1 MIIGTNFK
9 LSSAKFLDDRQ
20 LCKDYATLIANAE
33 GIIYP
38 PGFEVF
44 CEYENKYYQYVSDTN
59 GGYIWEERKS
69 GVSDGTIGASI
80 KDDTISEDY
89 TWSSAHIDSMRMDLE
104 NLITQANDYVD
115 EIDERMLFIEGKF
128 QWFEYFDGSY
138 ESLTDKP
145 TIPTKVSEL
154 ENDSEFIGLER
165 LELERA
171 DIDEKLNQK
180 IDAEEDRTLIPV
192 AELERLST
200 LGNYNDTEIRQLI
213 DELEIQSHTHINSD
227 ILDFITEEKINQWD
241 NNTGVDDY
249 NYIQNKPITRVGD
262 DSDILLNFSEIIDEG
277 MYLITAKVGEYKVHN
292 ELVHVKWSG
301 DDNVTL
307 TIPNMFMVLNANR
320 TDGVWAIVNELYYG
334 IDRENGKISDT
345 LTIGEDKIILDKEG
359 NGWYGG
365 KVSQEGIPT
374 EDKDLV
380 TKGYVDERFTNYAT
394 NERVSAIEK
403 ENARRDVIIEALA
416 NGRKRTIETDGND
429 VDLMFSTEKD
439 NVWIDKIEGDTMVN
453 VCDQEEPI
461 AITKSYTVEG
471 TNHVSLQGEYDGK
484 CRPVVQGNTLVNHNV
499 EYDKSIII
507 GERIDNRQGTEI
519 LNFEGTPNCEIK
531 VDIDGHTAINL
542 STKKEDVLCKSFD
555 SVSGNE
561 INLVAEENSVSDLVI
576 QGNTMVNSANGNYW
590 FAGSADINESTA
602 NNGYNFTITSPG
614 SCVVSKG
621 CSALKDNTTYTLIFD
636 VNSNFEGLQY
646 SYYDRSSFTQGITS
660 IIDTSDYSNGY
671 TRVVVTRTTTTN
683 CTDVVIGFHDTV
695 SVDKY
700 LNVKNLMIFEGDL
713 TQTPELIPTE
723 YVEGLKS
730 TFEDKLIPYSIY
742 NRDNL
747 TSITETQYQ
756 LPLTVKSN
764 TQYTVTTT
772 ANTTKYQYAV
782 YSTDGLTE
790 YLSYDT
796 TVATQTFTCDTSN
809 VYFKVRMNPS
819 YEGDDYSF
827 VLDEVK
833 DKFLIVEG
841 DWSDRLDLLTE
852 EYFGKYRVDMSSHG
866 KNLFNVQTSYTVPNK
881 TCFIH
886 AHPIKSQT
894 SYTIS
899 LNYITGSSFSIMLS
913 NIDYRA
919 TSNHDIVFSKV
930 VGSSYQYGKELTTQD
945 DNKIIFN
952 SQNYKYLY
960 VSSWVYN
967 GTGLEVAN
975 IQLEEGTQATE
986 YEPYYG
992 STKTVYLNSPLL
1004 NGDEL
1009 LTKDGKLYHYHKMG
1023 KVVLDGSEDWEITGG
1038 DYFRVCTTLSNL
1050 GKSDSVNNCWN
1061 NFSNNFIS
1069 AKDTS
1074 YVKNSFY
1081 IANINGVTPKL
1092 LIYFDESKLSTTDVT
1107 GFKQWLSENPTTV
1120 VYELAEPWYEPIG
1133 VYGKIVLDGS
1143 NDENWFAFNKPS
1155 ETISYAGI
1163 QIPSMKVGY
1172 TTKIICD
1179 KFETLSDG
1187 ADYDQTYSKEQCY
1200 PYQITSS
1207 PNVGIIYFHVFN
1219 SKLSSPTE
1227 EGWKQWLQQ
1236 NPVTVI
1242 YELAEPQYIDEDMRF
1257 NIASTSTIEYQSNVP
1272 MANTQFLPYRNELP
1286 LLESSTQYRVIFDC
1300 DAEGLELMVSLGGT
1314 SQTITSG
1321 LHNELSFITPSL
1333 QTDGKLTIDGY
1344 GIAKIDNVLI
1354 TKGDMEYKYFEGLK
1368 SGFENDKVNLYDMSK
1383 IELDNIDNYQT
1394 SFSITNDNHMILKA
1408 ENWSNWEGF
1417 KINDLSNFKENTEYE
1432 IVINVY
1438 KNELVDNERL
1448 YITSTISEGQ
1458 TDKDIFYTDED
1469 NSINIIPG
1477 QLGKFTYY
1485 RTSLS
1490 DFSNC
1495 ECVLRTVLNVGSSR
1509 CVECTIEIYEVGV
1522 CKANIRIQNPNAPIF
1537 GKGGRL

>member
-59 GGYIWEERKS
+59 GEYIWEERKS

-154 ENDSEFIGLER
+154 ENDSEFLGIKR
-165 LELERA
+165 LELELES
-171 DIDEKLNQK
+171 INEK
-180 IDAEEDRTLIPV
+180 IDTKIDKEEDRTLISV
-192 AELERLST
+192 TELERLST
-200 LGNYNDTEIRQLI
+200 VDNYNDTEVRQLI
-213 DELEIQSHTHINSD
+213 DELETQAHTHINSD
-227 ILDFITEEKINQWD
+227 ILNTITEEKINQWD
-241 NNTGVDDY
+241 NNTGVGDY

-262 DSDILLNFSEIIDEG
+262 DSDILLNFGQIIDEG
-277 MYLITAKVGEYKVHN
+277 MYIITAMVGEYKVHN
-292 ELVHVKWSG
+292 ELVHVKWAD

-320 TDGVWAIVNELYYG
+320 TDGVWTIVNELYYG

-359 NGWYGG
+359 NGWFGG

-374 EDKDLV
+374 EDKDLI
-380 TKGYVDERFTNYAT
+380 TKEYIDERFTNYAT
-394 NERVSAIEK
+394 NERIDAMDK

-471 TNHVSLQGEYDGK
+471 TNHVPLQGEYDGK
-484 CRPVVQGNTLVNHNV
+484 CRPVVYGNTLVNHNV
-499 EYDKSIII
+499 EYDRSLVVGKKV
-507 GERIDNRQGTEI
+507 EREGTEI
-519 LNFEGTPNCEIK
+519 LNLEGTVNSELAVK
-531 VDIDGHTAINL
+531 LEGHTAINL

-555 SVSGNE
+555 SASGNE
-561 INLVAEENSVSDLVI
+561 INLVTEENSVSDLVI
-576 QGNTMVNSANGNYW
+576 QGNTMVNLVKNKSYLLGYYMGTNYDVNVSGIKFNRELLSGNYTIL
-590 FAGSADINESTA
+590 FNINSTTLDG
-602 NNGYNFTITSPG
+602 NIKNIIQYNDDTQEYPFSLEVGFTGKFIKVFS
-614 SCVVSKG
+614 
-621 CSALKDNTTYTLIFD
+621 LKDTPKFIKFYT
-636 VNSNFEGLQY
+636 
-646 SYYDRSSFTQGITS
+646 
-660 IIDTSDYSNGY
+660 DTSTEGEVLID
-671 TRVVVTRTTTTN
+671 
-683 CTDVVIGFHDTV
+683 D
-695 SVDKY
+695 
-700 LNVKNLMIFEGDL
+700 LMIFEGDL

-742 NRDNL
+742 NGVNL

-796 TVATQTFTCDTSN
+796 TTATQTFTCDTSS

-841 DWSDRLDLLTE
+841 DWSSRLDLLTE

-866 KNLFNVQTSYTVPNK
+866 KNLFDGAWIYNEGIDGTTGATWIGSTRNR
-881 TCFIH
+881 TDFI
-886 AHPIKSQT
+886 PIKANTRYVMSGA
-894 SYTIS
+894 YIS
-899 LNYITGSSFSIMLS
+899 VARFYDSSRIICDTRNATVNPSPANAKYLRLSID
-913 NIDYRA
+913 N
-919 TSNHDIVFSKV
+919 
-930 VGSSYQYGKELTTQD
+930 TQD
-945 DNKIIFN
+945 FSEFQI
-952 SQNYKYLY
+952 
-960 VSSWVYN
+960 
-967 GTGLEVAN
+967 
-975 IQLEEGTQATE
+975 EEGTQSTS

-992 STKTVYLNSPLL
+992 SSKTVYLNSPLL
-1004 NGDEL
+1004 DGDEL

-1023 KVVLDGSEDWEITGG
+1023 KVVLDSSEDW
-1038 DYFRVCTTLSNL
+1038 
-1050 GKSDSVNNCWN
+1050 
-1061 NFSNNFIS
+1061 
-1069 AKDTS
+1069 S
-1074 YVKNSFY
+1074 YVRVLTN
-1081 IANINGVTPKL
+1081 IAGFEVTNIKDIKIAGNCVSDKFPL
-1092 LIYFDESKLSTTDVT
+1092 LLGTSDEEGIRVVGDSSKFIVHVSLSKLSTTDLA

-1120 VYELAEPWYEPIG
+1120 VYELASPYYE
-1133 VYGKIVLDGS
+1133 
-1143 NDENWFAFNKPS
+1143 E
-1155 ETISYAGI
+1155 IS
-1163 QIPSMKVGY
+1163 
-1172 TTKIICD
+1172 
-1179 KFETLSDG
+1179 L
-1187 ADYDQTYSKEQCY
+1187 
-1200 PYQITSS
+1200 
-1207 PNVGIIYFHVFN
+1207 
-1219 SKLSSPTE
+1219 TE
-1227 EGWKQWLQQ
+1227 D
-1236 NPVTVI
+1236 T
-1242 YELAEPQYIDEDMRF
+1242 RF
-1257 NIASTSTIEYQSNVP
+1257 NIASTSTIEYQSSVP

-1286 LLESSTQYRVIFDC
+1286 LLESSTEYRVAFDC
-1300 DAEGLELMVSLGGT
+1300 DVEGLELMVSLGGT

-1354 TKGDMEYKYFEGLK
+1354 TSGNMEYEYFEGLK
-1368 SGFENDKVNLYDMSK
+1368 SGFENEINEENKYKATIK
-1383 IELDNIDNYQT
+1383 I
-1394 SFSITNDNHMILKA
+1394 K
-1408 ENWSNWEGF
+1408 
-1417 KINDLSNFKENTEYE
+1417 
-1432 IVINVY
+1432 
-1438 KNELVDNERL
+1438 
-1448 YITSTISEGQ
+1448 
-1458 TDKDIFYTDED
+1458 
-1469 NSINIIPG
+1469 
-1477 QLGKFTYY
+1477 
-1485 RTSLS
+1485 
-1490 DFSNC
+1490 
-1495 ECVLRTVLNVGSSR
+1495 
-1509 CVECTIEIYEVGV
+1509 
-1522 CKANIRIQNPNAPIF
+1522 NPNAPIF

>member
-20 LCKDYATLIANAE
+20 LCKDYATLIANTE

-80 KDDTISEDY
+80 KDDTISEEY

-145 TIPTKVSEL
+145 TIPTKISEL
-154 ENDSEFIGLER
+154 EDDIEINTKIEGKVDKEEGKVLIDFQ
-165 LELERA
+165 EL
-171 DIDEKLNQK
+171 N
-180 IDAEEDRTLIPV
+180 
-192 AELERLST
+192 RLST
-200 LGNYNDTEIRQLI
+200 IENYDDTELRNRLLML
-213 DELEIQSHTHINSD
+213 DNNSHSHDNGYV
-227 ILDFITEEKINQWD
+227 LDSITEEMIEQW
-241 NNTGVDDY
+241 NNNIGGVEDY
-249 NYIQNKPITRVGD
+249 NYLANKPIMRIGE
-262 DSDILLNFSEIIDEG
+262 DIDLIINVNDIKEKGIYIINGIICGMQFINELCLTYSNDLESNINILMLNSMKKIVISGNEEEWEIIEEENYGVD
-277 MYLITAKVGEYKVHN
+277 KN
-292 ELVHVKWSG
+292 
-301 DDNVTL
+301 
-307 TIPNMFMVLNANR
+307 NA
-320 TDGVWAIVNELYYG
+320 
-334 IDRENGKISDT
+334 KISDT

-394 NERVSAIEK
+394 NERINAIEK

-429 VDLMFSTEKD
+429 VDLIFSTEKD

-471 TNHVSLQGEYDGK
+471 TNHVSLQGGYDGK

-519 LNFEGTPNCEIK
+519 LNLEGTPNCEIK

-542 STKKEDVLCKSFD
+542 STKKEDILCKSFD
-555 SVSGNE
+555 NASGNE

-576 QGNTMVNSANGNYW
+576 QGNTMVNLV
-590 FAGSADINESTA
+590 DISKT
-602 NNGYNFTITSPG
+602 
-614 SCVVSKG
+614 SKG
-621 CSALKDNTTYTLIFD
+621 TSGGATISRDFLNKTVSLVCTKTGSLVVYYNSIYNLKPNTTYTVITEVQSDMNLHPTQNYYIGIIFAGINSD
-636 VNSNFEGLQY
+636 GNFEYGISGAPVVGFTNDFSNFVKITAKLTTPAEGVIN
-646 SYYDRSSFTQGITS
+646 GVS
-660 IIDTSDYSNGY
+660 IGNHGSEVAIEG
-671 TRVVVTRTTTTN
+671 
-683 CTDVVIGFHDTV
+683 TV
-695 SVDKY
+695 
-700 LNVKNLMIFEGDL
+700 LNVRNTMLFEGDL

-723 YVEGLKS
+723 YVEGLQS

-742 NRDNL
+742 NGDNL

-756 LPLTVKSN
+756 LPLTIEPN

-809 VYFKVRMNPS
+809 VLFKVRMNPS

-841 DWSDRLDLLTE
+841 DWSGRLDLLTE
-852 EYFGKYRVDMSSHG
+852 EYFGKYRVNMSSHG
-866 KNLFNVQTSYTVPNK
+866 KNLFDGKWILNEGIDGTTGKAWNSSSRNRTDFIEIKPNTRYVLSNCYLIIARFYDK
-881 TCFIH
+881 NKKVIE
-886 AHPIKSQT
+886 AS
-894 SYTIS
+894 TINAVS
-899 LNYITGSSFSIMLS
+899 PSNAKYLRFSI
-913 NIDYRA
+913 
-919 TSNHDIVFSKV
+919 
-930 VGSSYQYGKELTTQD
+930 
-945 DNKIIFN
+945 DNTFDFLK
-952 SQNYKYLY
+952 
-960 VSSWVYN
+960 
-967 GTGLEVAN
+967 T
-975 IQLEEGTQATE
+975 QLEEGTQATE

-1023 KVVLDGSEDWEITGG
+1023 KVVLDGSEDWLYNTSNDTIIRFCYKPSMTCKQYAYDISDKFPSNG
-1038 DYFRVCTTLSNL
+1038 DRVDIETIFQYENE
-1050 GKSDSVNNCWN
+1050 GIIIG
-1061 NFSNNFIS
+1061 IS
-1069 AKDTS
+1069 K
-1074 YVKNSFY
+1074 
-1081 IANINGVTPKL
+1081 
-1092 LIYFDESKLSTTDVT
+1092 SKLSTTDVT

-1120 VYELAEPWYEPIG
+1120 VYELASPYYE
-1133 VYGKIVLDGS
+1133 
-1143 NDENWFAFNKPS
+1143 E
-1155 ETISYAGI
+1155 ISSI
-1163 QIPSMKVGY
+1163 
-1172 TTKIICD
+1172 
-1179 KFETLSDG
+1179 
-1187 ADYDQTYSKEQCY
+1187 
-1200 PYQITSS
+1200 
-1207 PNVGIIYFHVFN
+1207 
-1219 SKLSSPTE
+1219 
-1227 EGWKQWLQQ
+1227 
-1236 NPVTVI
+1236 
-1242 YELAEPQYIDEDMRF
+1242 EDMRF

-1286 LLESSTQYRVIFDC
+1286 LLESSTQYRVTFDC
-1300 DAEGLELMVSLGGT
+1300 DVEGLELMVSLGGT

-1354 TKGDMEYKYFEGLK
+1354 TKGNMEYKYFEGLK
-1368 SGFENDKVNLYDMSK
+1368 SGFEYRYIPVDITKDFENLIVNAGTGSLVDVSISNIKPNTKYTLYAPALEGNYIALRFRTSNNEELSTAVNSEIPFTNPII
-1383 IELDNIDNYQT
+1383 IETYDDTYDFSNVILRYYCDFIRGT
-1394 SFSITNDNHMILKA
+1394 SFSTKDIKVFEGD
-1408 ENWSNWEGF
+1408 WSY
-1417 KINDLSNFKENTEYE
+1417 LTEYL
-1432 IVINVY
+1432 
-1438 KNELVDNERL
+1438 NEL
-1448 YITSTISEGQ
+1448 SE
-1458 TDKDIFYTDED
+1458 ED
-1469 NSINIIPG
+1469 WNNSE
-1477 QLGKFTYY
+1477 TY
-1485 RTSLS
+1485 
-1490 DFSNC
+1490 
-1495 ECVLRTVLNVGSSR
+1495 
-1509 CVECTIEIYEVGV
+1509 
-1522 CKANIRIQNPNAPIF
+1522 KATIRIQNPNAPIF

>member
-20 LCKDYATLIANAE
+20 LCKDYATLIANTE

-145 TIPTKVSEL
+145 TIPTKISEL
-154 ENDSEFIGLER
+154 EDDIEINTKIEGKVDKEEGKVLIDFQ
-165 LELERA
+165 EL
-171 DIDEKLNQK
+171 N
-180 IDAEEDRTLIPV
+180 
-192 AELERLST
+192 RLST
-200 LGNYNDTEIRQLI
+200 IENYDDTELRNRL
-213 DELEIQSHTHINSD
+213 L
-227 ILDFITEEKINQWD
+227 ILDNNSHSHDNGYVLDSITEEMIEQW
-241 NNTGVDDY
+241 NNNIGGVEDY
-249 NYIQNKPITRVGD
+249 NYLVNKPIMRIGE
-262 DSDILLNFSEIIDEG
+262 DIDLIVNVNDIKEKGIYIINGIICGIQFINELCLTYSNDLESIINILMLNSMKKIVISGNEEEWEIIEEENYGVD
-277 MYLITAKVGEYKVHN
+277 KN
-292 ELVHVKWSG
+292 
-301 DDNVTL
+301 
-307 TIPNMFMVLNANR
+307 NA
-320 TDGVWAIVNELYYG
+320 
-334 IDRENGKISDT
+334 KISDT

-394 NERVSAIEK
+394 NERINAIDK

-439 NVWIDKIEGDTMVN
+439 NIWIDKIEGDTMVN

-471 TNHVSLQGEYDGK
+471 TNHVPLQGEYDGK
-484 CRPVVQGNTLVNHNV
+484 CRPVVQGNTLVNHNI

-507 GERIDNRQGTEI
+507 GEKIDNRQGTEI

-531 VDIDGHTAINL
+531 VDIDGHTALNL
-542 STKKEDVLCKSFD
+542 STKKEDILCKSFD
-555 SVSGNE
+555 SASGNE

-576 QGNTMVNSANGNYW
+576 QGNTMVNLVQRKGDSLYHYSGSQSTFNRDVVGNFCTYLPKSSATTHDGLFTIKTGAHTLMKANALYTIIFTIKENTLPDTWMGVTVRGTVDPYYIGANGYPDA
-590 FAGSADINESTA
+590 FAN
-602 NNGYNFTITSPG
+602 
-614 SCVVSKG
+614 VVHH
-621 CSALKDNTTYTLIFD
+621 DNTFRPTVGTHKIVITLPGDI
-636 VNSNFEGLQY
+636 
-646 SYYDRSSFTQGITS
+646 SSFTGFGFGFETINGIEGDFRFT
-660 IIDTSDYSNGY
+660 
-671 TRVVVTRTTTTN
+671 
-683 CTDVVIGFHDTV
+683 IGE
-695 SVDKY
+695 
-700 LNVKNLMIFEGDL
+700 LMIFEGDL
-713 TQTPELIPTE
+713 TQTPELIPTG
-723 YVEGLKS
+723 YVEGLQS

-742 NRDNL
+742 NGDNL

-756 LPLTVKSN
+756 LPLTIKSN

-796 TVATQTFTCDTSN
+796 TVATQTFTCDTNN

-819 YEGDDYSF
+819 YEDDDYSF

-841 DWSDRLDLLTE
+841 DWTDRLDLLTE
-852 EYFGKYRVDMSSHG
+852 EYFGKYRVDMESYG
-866 KNLFNVQTSYTVPNK
+866 KNLFDGNLILNK
-881 TCFIH
+881 TINFHTGDEVDFIGESCSDY
-886 AHPIKSQT
+886 IKVKPNT
-894 SYTIS
+894 
-899 LNYITGSSFSIMLS
+899 NYFINSFSYQTDNSSPI
-913 NIDYRA
+913 NIYFYDENRNGINYSSDFDVNDMYSIIGLITYAHSA
-919 TSNHDIVFSKV
+919 TFTTPNNTKYIRFRIV
-930 VGSSYQYGKELTTQD
+930 TTD
-945 DNKIIFN
+945 TSIN
-952 SQNYKYLY
+952 
-960 VSSWVYN
+960 V
-967 GTGLEVAN
+967 
-975 IQLEEGTQATE
+975 QLEEGTQATP

-992 STKTVYLNSPLL
+992 SSKTVYLNSPLL

-1023 KVVLDGSEDWEITGG
+1023 MVVLDGSEDWKISSNYTVVNYMSMYVATNYNSL
-1038 DYFRVCTTLSNL
+1038 DVCDKFKIEDFSEKWVNTECQEEFICYNNTTN
-1050 GKSDSVNNCWN
+1050 DICIR
-1061 NFSNNFIS
+1061 IS
-1069 AKDTS
+1069 Q
-1074 YVKNSFY
+1074 
-1081 IANINGVTPKL
+1081 
-1092 LIYFDESKLSTTDVT
+1092 SKLSTTDVN

-1133 VYGKIVLDGS
+1133 AYGKIVLDGS
-1143 NDENWFAFNKPS
+1143 ENVWLATTHTNTIVFGVTHGNSPGYSNSTSIITDRFPTTNKC
-1155 ETISYAGI
+1155 
-1163 QIPSMKVGY
+1163 Y
-1172 TTKIICD
+1172 TED
-1179 KFETLSDG
+1179 VEG
-1187 ADYDQTYSKEQCY
+1187 TYSHATDFIFSINK
-1200 PYQITSS
+1200 
-1207 PNVGIIYFHVFN
+1207 
-1219 SKLSSPTE
+1219 SKLSTPDAN
-1227 EGWKQWLQQ
+1227 GFKQWLQQ
-1236 NPVTVI
+1236 NPITVI
-1242 YELAEPQYIDEDMRF
+1242 YELANPQYITEDMIF
-1257 NIASTSTIEYQSNVP
+1257 DIATTSTIEYQSSVP

-1286 LLESSTQYRVIFDC
+1286 LLESSTQYRVTFDC
-1300 DAEGLELMVSLGGT
+1300 DVEGLELMVSLGGT
-1314 SQTITSG
+1314 SQTITSA
-1321 LHNELSFITPSL
+1321 LHNELSFITPAL

-1368 SGFENDKVNLYDMSK
+1368 SGFEEGRKNKIIEVEKGFINDNGENTTNDWYQNDCVR
-1383 IELDNIDNYQT
+1383 NIDYIKIDNGKTYKFYSDLNYNFIIHEYYEDKT
-1394 SFSITNDNHMILKA
+1394 YLRRRNIGSDNATN
-1408 ENWSNWEGF
+1408 
-1417 KINDLSNFKENTEYE
+1417 
-1432 IVINVY
+1432 
-1438 KNELVDNERL
+1438 
-1448 YITSTISEGQ
+1448 
-1458 TDKDIFYTDED
+1458 
-1469 NSINIIPG
+1469 INIYTP
-1477 QLGKFTYY
+1477 
-1485 RTSLS
+1485 SS
-1490 DFSNC
+1490 DCKYIRFRSYVDYHENN
-1495 ECVLRTVLNVGSSR
+1495 TNVKIIISDILDSTF
-1509 CVECTIEIYEVGV
+1509 EELYNQY
-1522 CKANIRIQNPNAPIF
+1522 KAIIRIKNPNAPIF